1 MAQTTSRK
9 NLFFRILIIISG
21 LSFAGSTLFGL
32 FGLFTKAFQ
41 DEPSTAQSAGVSKN
55 AQLEAQEQ
63 GYELVLQREPE
74 NQIALKG
81 LVDARLQMNDPQ
93 GALEPLEKLIQ
104 LNPQEA
110 GYKYLLAEVKQKVN
124 QGNNVPDT
132 SIK

>member
-9 NLFFRILIIISG
+9 NPFFRILIIISG

-41 DEPSTAQSAGVSKN
+41 DEPSTAQSAAVSKN

-81 LVDARLQMNDPQ
+81 LVQVRLQMDDLQ
-93 GALEPLEKLIQ
+93 GAVAPLEKLVE
-104 LNPQEA
+104 LNPEQA
-110 GYKYLLAEVKQKVN
+110 AYKALLAQVKQKN
-124 QGNNVPDT
+124 TRG
-132 SIK
+132 KAGK

>member
-41 DEPSTAQSAGVSKN
+41 EQPNTAQSAAVSKN
-55 AQLEAQEQ
+55 AQLEAQEH

-74 NQIALKG
+74 NQIALNG
-81 LVDARLQMNDPQ
+81 LVQVRLQMDDLQ
-93 GALEPLEKLIQ
+93 GAVAPLEKLVE
-104 LNPQEA
+104 LNPERA
-110 GYKYLLAEVKQKVN
+110 AYKALLAQVKQKITR
-124 QGNNVPDT
+124 G
-132 SIK
+132 KAGK